1 MARAMHMS
9 GNPNGFQLTH
19 RTTARQMYTFFA
31 QTITEVFEDLEAEI
45 SITSNRALD
54 TEFTP
59 HTGLH
64 LFHDTS
70 KPPPALGSFPGPRSF
85 PPPFPNSTKE
95 PKNPRAF

>member
-31 QTITEVFEDLEAEI
+31 QAITEVYEDLEAEI
-45 SITSNRALD
+45 SITSNTALD

-70 KPPPALGSFPGPRSF
+70 KPPPALGSS
-85 PPPFPNSTKE
+85 E
-95 PKNPRAF
+95 H